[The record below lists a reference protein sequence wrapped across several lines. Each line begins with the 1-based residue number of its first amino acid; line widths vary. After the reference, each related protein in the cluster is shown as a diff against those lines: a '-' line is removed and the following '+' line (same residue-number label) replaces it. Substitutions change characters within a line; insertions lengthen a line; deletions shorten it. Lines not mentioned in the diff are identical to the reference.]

1 MANSRSG
8 ESVVERINKLLSAFE
23 RHKPRYT
30 ISALARETGIP
41 SSTTHRLVA
50 DLCAVGFLD
59 RNENGLVGIG
69 PRMWELASRSN
80 DLEEFRRRGRPVL
93 EGIEEAV
100 KEDVS
105 LSVPSFEDFTVLYLE
120 RLNEHGPERNLA
132 EVAGRLE
139 MHSTSPGMAMLAFAP
154 QDVQEEFLRGDISKC
169 TPRTET
175 DPARLRARFAEIRQ
189 RGFARLAGDL
199 VEENVGYA
207 VPVRGRQNKV
217 LGALSVVT
225 SRDVDKRQII
235 VPVLAAAGRSLS
247 RLMGSDDRRY
257 SARQWSS
264 LRP

>member
-23 RHKPRYT
+23 RRKPRYT
-30 ISALARETGIP
+30 ISALATETGIP
-41 SSTTHRLVA
+41 NSTTHRLVA
-50 DLCAVGFLD
+50 ELCDVGFLD
-59 RNENGLVGIG
+59 RDDNGLVGIG

-105 LSVPSFEDFTVLYLE
+105 LSVPSFDDFTVLYLE
-120 RLNEHGPERNLA
+120 RLNEHGPDRNLA
-132 EVAGRLE
+132 EVAGRLN
-139 MHSTSPGMAMLAFAP
+139 MHSTSPGLAMLAFAP
-154 QDVQEEFLRGDISKC
+154 VDVQEEFLNGEIPQC
-169 TPRTET
+169 TPQTET
-175 DPARLRARFAEIRQ
+175 DPDRLRTRFAQIRQ
-189 RGFARLAGDL
+189 HGYARLAGVL
-199 VEENVGYA
+199 VEENVGYS

-217 LGALSVVT
+217 IGALSVVT
-225 SRDVDKRQII
+225 RRDVDKHRII

-247 RLMGSDDRRY
+247 RLMGSEYRRY

-264 LRP
+264 LRL